1 MTDQIVRLTY
11 PNSLLKVPIIN
22 QLIRQYDI
30 TLNILGAQIDTEQG
44 WIEVQIAGQPAEV
57 DEAINWLKNQ
67 GVEVNYKLTG
77 N

>member
-22 QLIRQYDI
+22 QLIRHYDI

-44 WIEVQIAGQPAEV
+44 WIEVQIAGQPAVV
-57 DEAINWLKNQ
+57 DEAINWLKKQ
-67 GVEVNYKLTG
+67 GVEVKYKSMG